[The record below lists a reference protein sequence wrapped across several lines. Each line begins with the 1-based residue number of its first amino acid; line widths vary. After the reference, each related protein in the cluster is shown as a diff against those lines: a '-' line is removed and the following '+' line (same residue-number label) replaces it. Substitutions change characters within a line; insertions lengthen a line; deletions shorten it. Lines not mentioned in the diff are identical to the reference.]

1 VGRLSTRRA
10 AGRRR
15 GTGARAYLCEIAIS
29 LESIQKSARRK
40 FFENYNPS
48 FNFTAE
54 VGPDGG
60 IDGCFQMG
68 PNNASHPGLAP
79 ILSEKLLKARE
90 LGFKVIRMTNI
101 GTVRSPEIP
110 EDMLLTVEST
120 DAYWVY
126 AERLSNCSEFIK
138 NLSCGYHDYEIIKQ
152 SRQPGSPR
160 TLARAVA
167 EWVDGDALSAHYA
180 FNSDV
185 FCTNDRGSSA
195 GASSIF
201 HPNNLAKLKKQFS
214 IVVLSPDELSS
225 AVIDEE
231 R

>member
-1 VGRLSTRRA
+1 MNASGVSADMSEQGWKSPNPVTDWKADHQKGTNSQGFTYKAPGFNPDTDMISPSEGDTYIAGTVPKLRLPRR
-10 AGRRR
+10 RRR

-90 LGFKVIRMTNI
+90 RLWEFPTQ
-101 GTVRSPEIP
+101 TESP
-110 EDMLLTVEST
+110 
-120 DAYWVY
+120 
-126 AERLSNCSEFIK
+126 
-138 NLSCGYHDYEIIKQ
+138 
-152 SRQPGSPR
+152 
-160 TLARAVA
+160 
-167 EWVDGDALSAHYA
+167 
-180 FNSDV
+180 
-185 FCTNDRGSSA
+185 
-195 GASSIF
+195 
-201 HPNNLAKLKKQFS
+201 
-214 IVVLSPDELSS
+214 
-225 AVIDEE
+225 
-231 R
+231 